1 MDNRCISSSTEP
13 RGSVSSQ
20 NQAHPIWTS
29 NVYRHSGLFVRHSTE
44 VPTLTSDN
52 ENGEAKPEVKSSNSE
67 PDVLH
72 TADRVQLGDF
82 TRGPEQG
89 VPKREDVEPYL
100 AALLQAEHLNLLVG
114 SGLTTALAKL
124 AKFNDGADMN
134 AKLEIAD
141 DKCAEAIEEAAKSSA
156 QQLGRG
162 KPNIEDRLRVAIL
175 AAEGLTT
182 LRDNRADALI
192 DGIAAALNDLLSA
205 VSKTETALAK
215 KREESVAEEMTLQG
229 LLMSF
234 LGSFA
239 GRVPTRDRLHVFTT
253 NYDRVIEWG
262 AELAGL
268 RIVDRFVGSLN
279 PIFRSSR
286 LEVDYHYSPPGTV
299 RDPRHLDGVFRLTKL
314 HGSLDWQW
322 DNERRRIIRS
332 ALPFGQTPTD
342 PEQPP
347 TECEEAP
354 TDPEQAPTA
363 KAPRTI
369 IYPNA
374 AKDFETSFYPYAD
387 LFRDFAA
394 AICRPHSVLVTYGY
408 GFGDDHI
415 NRTIKDMLT
424 IPSTHLLIISWDD
437 PSERIG
443 KFIEGHQRA
452 GQISQMIGRE
462 FTGLPS
468 LVEKWLPW
476 PSAEFLLQRRAE
488 IFRNR
493 DAGSND

>member
-1 MDNRCISSSTEP
+1 MTN
-13 RGSVSSQ
+13 
-20 NQAHPIWTS
+20 
-29 NVYRHSGLFVRHSTE
+29 
-44 VPTLTSDN
+44 DN
-52 ENGEAKPEVKSSNSE
+52 ENGEAATEVKSSNSKS
-67 PDVLH
+67 DVPQA
-72 TADRVQLGDF
+72 ADRVQLGDF

-114 SGLTTALAKL
+114 SGLTTALATL
-124 AKFNDGADMN
+124 AEFDGGADMN
-134 AKLEIAD
+134 AELEIAD
-141 DKCAEAIEEAAKSSA
+141 IECAKAIHKAAKTSA
-156 QQLGRG
+156 RQTGRG
-162 KPNIEDRLRVAIL
+162 TPNIEDRLRIAIA
-175 AAEGLTT
+175 AAEGLRILGDDRAESVQRGVDSALSH
-182 LRDNRADALI
+182 LRRE
-192 DGIAAALNDLLSA
+192 
-205 VSKTETALAK
+205 VSKTETALAE
-215 KREESVAEEMTLQG
+215 KREEPVAEEMTLQG

-239 GRVPTRDRLHVFTT
+239 GRAPTRDRLHVFTT

-322 DNERRRIIRS
+322 DSKRRRIIRR
-332 ALPFGQTPTD
+332 ALPFGQAPTD

-347 TECEEAP
+347 TAEASG
-354 TDPEQAPTA
+354 
-363 KAPRTI
+363 TI

-374 AKDFETSFYPYAD
+374 AKDYETSFYPYAD
-387 LFRDFAA
+387 LFRDLAA
-394 AICRPHSVLVTYGY
+394 ALCRPHSVLVTYGY
-408 GFGDDHI
+408 SFGDDHI

-437 PSERIG
+437 PSGRIS

-462 FTGLPS
+462 FAGLPS

-476 PSAEFLLQRRAE
+476 PSAEFLLQGRAD

-493 DAGSND
+493 DTGISGHSSVKDSND

>member
-1 MDNRCISSSTEP
+1 MGRSPE
-13 RGSVSSQ
+13 VS
-20 NQAHPIWTS
+20 
-29 NVYRHSGLFVRHSTE
+29 
-44 VPTLTSDN
+44 TLTNDN
-52 ENGEAKPEVKSSNSE
+52 ENGETATEVKSSNSE
-67 PDVLH
+67 SDVLQA
-72 TADRVQLGDF
+72 ADRVQLGDF
-82 TRGPEQG
+82 SHWPGDV
-89 VPKREDVEPYL
+89 VPKREEVEPYL

-114 SGLTTALAKL
+114 SGLTTALATL
-124 AKFNDGADMN
+124 AEFDGGADMN
-134 AKLEIAD
+134 AELKIPDSE
-141 DKCAEAIEEAAKSSA
+141 CANAILKATDTSA
-156 QQLGRG
+156 RQTGRG
-162 KPNIEDRLRVAIL
+162 TPNIEDRLRIAIA
-175 AAEGLTT
+175 AAEGLRILGDDRAEVLQHGVDSALKN
-182 LRDNRADALI
+182 LRREVSETEDAL
-192 DGIAAALNDLLSA
+192 
-205 VSKTETALAK
+205 EQ
-215 KREESVAEEMTLQG
+215 KREEPVAGKMTLQG

-268 RIVDRFVGSLN
+268 RIVDRFVGSLH

-286 LEVDYHYSPPGTV
+286 LEIDYHYSPPGTV

-322 DNERRRIIRS
+322 DGKRRRIIRN
-332 ALPFGQTPTD
+332 ALPFGQAPNATAS
-342 PEQPP
+342 
-347 TECEEAP
+347 EAL
-354 TDPEQAPTA
+354 
-363 KAPRTI
+363 
-369 IYPNA
+369 IYPKA

-437 PSERIG
+437 PSGRIG
-443 KFIEGHQRA
+443 KFVEGHQRA
-452 GQISQMIGRE
+452 GQISQMIGPE
-462 FTGLPS
+462 FAGLPS

-476 PSAEFLLQRRAE
+476 PSAEFLLQGRAD

-493 DAGSND
+493 DTGTRGHSSVEDSND